1 LLKQTTINKRWS
13 SYHIQ
18 KRAIRKAK
26 RVGIQKNNFMS
37 DNKVSLHRVIKAS
50 PEKVYRAFTEATAM
64 ASWLPPYGF
73 LCTIQEMN
81 VKVSGTY
88 KMSFHNF
95 TTGNSHSFGGE
106 YLEIKP
112 NEFLKY
118 TDKFDDP
125 NLPGVMTTS
134 VWLQKTSVGT
144 ELKVLQEGIPS
155 VIPAEMCY
163 LGWQESLEKLI
174 KLVEPEIP
182 DA

>member
-1 LLKQTTINKRWS
+1 
-13 SYHIQ
+13 
-18 KRAIRKAK
+18 
-26 RVGIQKNNFMS
+26 MS

-50 PEKVYRAFTEATAM
+50 PEKVFRAFIETTAI

-73 LCTIQEMN
+73 LCTIDEMN
-81 VKVSGTY
+81 VKVGGTY
-88 KMSFHNF
+88 RMSFHNF
-95 TTGNSHSFGGE
+95 TTGNSHSFGGQ

-118 TDKFDDP
+118 TDQFEDP

-144 ELKVLQEGIPS
+144 ELKVLQEGIPA

>member
-1 LLKQTTINKRWS
+1 
-13 SYHIQ
+13 
-18 KRAIRKAK
+18 
-26 RVGIQKNNFMS
+26 MS
-37 DNKVSLHRVIKAS
+37 NSVSLHRILKTS
-50 PEKVYRAFTEATAM
+50 PEKVFRAFTQASAI

-73 LCTIQEMN
+73 ICTVQDM
-81 VKVSGTY
+81 KATKGGTFR
-88 KMSFHNF
+88 MSFENF
-95 TTGNSHSFGGE
+95 STGNSHSFGGT

-125 NLPGVMTTS
+125 NLPGEMTTTVS
-134 VWLQKTSVGT
+134 LRKTIAGT
-144 ELKVLQEGIPS
+144 EIKILQEGIPE

-163 LGWQESLEKLI
+163 LGWQESLEKLA